1 MVAVGVDN
9 SVAITQAH
17 IFKKESRLDFFPS
30 KNEWVGSLGTCW
42 SLPHAVCEAP
52 LLLVSMGIIV
62 VSKGTWYGTTTQA
75 GARGARGAR

>member
-1 MVAVGVDN
+1 MGWDM
-9 SVAITQAH
+9 
-17 IFKKESRLDFFPS
+17 
-30 KNEWVGSLGTCW
+30 W

-75 GARGARGAR
+75 GARAGARRAPGAPGAPAEKRPGARPRTLLVVRKQ